1 MGVSTYSKP
10 ISLRAKKT
18 KSASDGGK
26 KMKACHILVKHKD
39 SRRPIGRMQREITRS
54 REEALELIEHFR
66 MDIESGQRGFQEVA
80 REFSDCSSSATGGDL
95 GWFEEGQMQT
105 SFEEA
110 ARGLKGIASRRAMVL
125 KFTSRPLEDRNK
137 TEFKLL
143 KLQNAAQF

>member
-110 ARGLKGIASRRAMVL
+110 ARGLKVSVL
-125 KFTSRPLEDRNK
+125 VQLCSSAPL
-137 TEFKLL
+137 
-143 KLQNAAQF
+143 